1 LIPAKAI
8 ESVEAEAAK
17 PIDAKTVKPVGAE
30 TKDGETVKVKAPVEA
45 AGRKMREMTTPKSW
59 AD

>member
-17 PIDAKTVKPVGAE
+17 PIGAK
-30 TKDGETVKVKAPVEA
+30 TVKVKAPVEA
-45 AGRKMREMTTPKSW
+45 AGRRM
-59 AD
+59 